1 MTFVM
6 LKVLHLYAG
15 TRFWGPDRQLLQL
28 YEALRAEGVAMT
40 TCVLYRHGPGLPE
53 VHPLVARARERG
65 WPAEQINVQARLSWP
80 AIRAITHRVREEG
93 FSVVHSHEYKSN
105 LYGCLAA
112 RLAGARR
119 VASVRG
125 YTDRTLALR
134 FYKRFDLLTL
144 HAFDGII
151 AVSEHLRQWLIR
163 HGLPAARIVT
173 AHDALDLA
181 PFTMNMTTRAEVRL
195 RFGIRDTQFVITT
208 VGRLSREKGHCCLL
222 KAAQSILNEYPD
234 ARFMIVGDGPL
245 RGQLEQ
251 QARSLGINAAVIFA
265 GYQADVAGFLGASD
279 LFVLP
284 SLREGTPNALLEAM
298 ALAKPVVVSRV
309 GGVPEIVQD
318 GETGFLVPPQDP
330 DSVAQAVLALMRDS
344 NRAAAM
350 GQRAR
355 QVIEQDFSVQRL
367 ARKIVAVYHQVLAKA
382 RRHRLV

>member
-1 MTFVM
+1 M

-28 YEALRAEGVAMT
+28 YEPLCAEGVAMT

-53 VHPLVARARERG
+53 VHPLVARAHERG

-80 AIRAITHRVREEG
+80 AIQAIAHRVREES
-93 FSVVHSHEYKSN
+93 FSVIHSHEYKSN

-112 RLAGARR
+112 RLGGARR

-125 YTDRTLALR
+125 YTDRTWALR

-181 PFTMNMTTRAEVRL
+181 SFTMNATTRAEVRL
-195 RFGIRDTQFVITT
+195 RFGISDAHFVVTT
-208 VGRLSREKGHCCLL
+208 VGRLSREKGHPCLL
-222 KAAQSILNEYPD
+222 EAARSILGEHPA
-234 ARFMIVGDGPL
+234 ARFMIVGDGPA

>member
-1 MTFVM
+1 M

-28 YEALRAEGVAMT
+28 YEPLRAEGVAMT
-40 TCVLYRHGPGLPE
+40 TCVLYRHGPGLTE

-80 AIRAITHRVREEG
+80 AIQAIAHRVREEG
-93 FSVVHSHEYKSN
+93 FSVIHSHEYKSN

-125 YTDRTLALR
+125 YTDHTWALR
-134 FYKRFDLLTL
+134 LYKRFDLLTL
-144 HAFDGII
+144 HAFDGVI

-181 PFTMNMTTRAEVRL
+181 LFTMNAATRAEVRS
-195 RFGIRDTQFVITT
+195 RFGISDPQFVVTT
-208 VGRLSREKGHCCLL
+208 VGRLSPEKGHRCLL
-222 KAAQSILNEYPD
+222 EAAQSILGEHPD

-251 QARSLGINAAVIFA
+251 QVRSLEINTAVIFA
-265 GYQADVAGFLGASD
+265 GYQVDVAGFLGASD

-298 ALAKPVVVSRV
+298 ALAKPVVVSQV
-309 GGVPEIVQD
+309 GGMLEIVKN

-330 DSVAQAVLALMRDS
+330 DSVAQAVLTLMRDP
-344 NRAAAM
+344 NQAAAM
-350 GQRAR
+350 GRRAR
-355 QVIEQDFSVQRL
+355 QVIEQDFNVQRL
-367 ARKIVAVYHQVLAKA
+367 ARQIAAVYDQVLV
-382 RRHRLV
+382 RV

>member
-1 MTFVM
+1 M

-28 YEALRAEGVAMT
+28 YEPLRAEGVAMT
-40 TCVLYRHGPGLPE
+40 TCVLYRHRPGLPE

-80 AIRAITHRVREEG
+80 AIRAIAHRIREEG
-93 FSVVHSHEYKSN
+93 FTVIHSHEYKSN

-112 RLAGARR
+112 QLSGARR
-119 VASVRG
+119 VASARG
-125 YTDRTLALR
+125 YTDRTWALR
-134 FYKRFDLLTL
+134 LYKRFDLLTL

-163 HGLPAARIVT
+163 HGLPAARIVA

-181 PFTMNMTTRAEVRL
+181 LFTMNATPRSQMRSQLGT
-195 RFGIRDTQFVITT
+195 RDTQSVIAT
-208 VGRLSREKGHCCLL
+208 VGRLSREKGHCFLL
-222 KAAQSILNEYPD
+222 EAARIILGEYPD
-234 ARFMIVGDGPL
+234 ARFMIIGDGPL

-251 QARSLGINAAVIFA
+251 QAKLLAINTAVILA
-265 GYQADVAGFLGASD
+265 GYQRDVAGFLGASD

-309 GGVPEIVQD
+309 GGMPEIVQD

-330 DSVAQAVLALMRDS
+330 DSVAKAVLTLLRDP

-350 GQRAR
+350 GERAR
-355 QVIEQDFSVQRL
+355 QVVEQDFNVQRL
-367 ARKIVAVYHQVLAKA
+367 AREIAAVYHQVLAKA
-382 RRHRLV
+382 R